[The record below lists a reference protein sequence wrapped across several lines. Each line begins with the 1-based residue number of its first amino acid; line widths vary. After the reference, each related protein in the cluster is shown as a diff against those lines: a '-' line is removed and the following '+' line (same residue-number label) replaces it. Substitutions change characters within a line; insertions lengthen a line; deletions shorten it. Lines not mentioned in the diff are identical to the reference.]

1 MIQGTSKPSLIL
13 KRLPVIRM
21 ATGNFPALPEATGSV
36 AAGQSGPG
44 QARRAGTSP
53 PPKSPSS
60 RAQGGT
66 GQQRRRGAEAW
77 GYLRLEGSCGCLGG
91 RSAAGGSLRNDV
103 PRRVRN
109 AASRAA
115 EEDKEPAPT
124 PVLRPN
130 LPARGCVTRIA
141 PSSWMPLVVLRRRAT
156 PTATPP
162 PRLLGTRGASPATW
176 SRALLQPSSS
186 AAERGLTQLPES
198 EKAACVVEWDEGCL
212 ALTGLLKLTDR

>member
-1 MIQGTSKPSLIL
+1 MIRGTSKPSLIL

-21 ATGNFPALPEATGSV
+21 ATGNFPALPPATGSV

-60 RAQGGT
+60 WAQGGP
-66 GQQRRRGAEAW
+66 GQQRRSGAEAW
-77 GYLRLEGSCGCLGG
+77 GYLRLKGSCGGRGG
-91 RSAAGGSLRNDV
+91 RSAAGGSLRNAV
-103 PRRVRN
+103 PTRVRN

-141 PSSWMPLVVLRRRAT
+141 PSFWMPLVVLRRRAT

-162 PRLLGTRGASPATW
+162 SPALGYPRRFSSHLVWGSFAT
-176 SRALLQPSSS
+176 LLQC
-186 AAERGLTQLPES
+186 G
-198 EKAACVVEWDEGCL
+198 CEG
-212 ALTGLLKLTDR
+212 TDSTS